1 MEVIMKISRILLVM
15 FVTICLVLMGTT
27 AFAAKKKAG
36 PYNFLFVPGET
47 DPFYFSIAKGAK
59 EKAKELGVNLTIT
72 EYPKAW
78 GPEVQ
83 TPIMDA
89 AVAMGDI
96 DLVIV
101 APTSNDAMIAP
112 LKRVYDMGIEIIT
125 VDTYI
130 GDGDYS
136 KKSEFSFPLAYSG
149 TDNKL
154 GGIRVAEKMAELSGA
169 KGKFYCN
176 STSPDV
182 SSNNDRYLGF
192 KEGLSKYPG
201 MEFVG
206 VDYNLEQ
213 QQRAQ
218 QQVFTKLQSIPDLR
232 GVFGTNIWSAQG
244 AYQAVVNAGKRE
256 QLIIAAWDASDDLI
270 NALKAG
276 KVDFILAQKPAEM
289 GALAVEWGY
298 KFFKEGAEVPKNQTP
313 GFEFFTSENVN
324 DPAMQKWIYG
334 H

>member
-1 MEVIMKISRILLVM
+1 MKISRILLITFIM
-15 FVTICLVLMGTT
+15 ICLVSMGTT
-27 AFAAKKKAG
+27 GFAGKKKDVTL
-36 PYNFLFVPGET
+36 NFLFVPGET
-47 DPFYFSIAKGAK
+47 DPFYFSIAIGAK
-59 EKAKELGVNLTIT
+59 QKAKELGVNLKIT

-136 KKSEFSFPLAYSG
+136 KKSDFSFPLAYIG

-176 STSPDV
+176 FHA
-182 SSNNDRYLGF
+182 NR
-192 KEGLSKYPG
+192 
-201 MEFVG
+201 
-206 VDYNLEQ
+206 
-213 QQRAQ
+213 
-218 QQVFTKLQSIPDLR
+218 
-232 GVFGTNIWSAQG
+232 
-244 AYQAVVNAGKRE
+244 
-256 QLIIAAWDASDDLI
+256 
-270 NALKAG
+270 
-276 KVDFILAQKPAEM
+276 
-289 GALAVEWGY
+289 
-298 KFFKEGAEVPKNQTP
+298 KFL
-313 GFEFFTSENVN
+313 
-324 DPAMQKWIYG
+324 
-334 H
+334 

>member
-1 MEVIMKISRILLVM
+1 MKISRILLVA
-15 FVTICLVLMGTT
+15 FIAVCLALTGPA
-27 AFAAKKKAG
+27 AFAGKKKDG
-36 PYNFLFVPGET
+36 PLTFLFVPGET

-59 EKAKELGVNLTIT
+59 QKAAELGVTLRIT

-89 AVAMGDI
+89 AIAMGDV
-96 DLVIV
+96 DLLIV
-101 APTSNDAMIAP
+101 CPTSNDAMIAP
-112 LKRVYDMGIEIIT
+112 LKRVYDQGIEVIT

-136 KKSEFSFPLAYSG
+136 KKSEFSFPLAYIG

-154 GGIRVAEKMAELSGA
+154 GGMRVAEKMAELSGA

-192 KEGLSKYPG
+192 KEGLSKFSG

-218 QQVFTKLQSIPDLR
+218 QQVFTKLQSVPDLR

-244 AYQAVVNAGKRE
+244 AYQAVVNAGKRD
-256 QLIIAAWDASDDLI
+256 QLIIAAWDASEDLI

-298 KFFKEGAEVPKNQTP
+298 KFFREGAEVPKNQTP
-313 GFEFFTSENVN
+313 GFEFFTSDNVN
-324 DPAMQKWIYG
+324 DPNMQQWIYG
-334 H
+334 K

>member
-1 MEVIMKISRILLVM
+1 MKISRILLVA
-15 FVTICLVLMGTT
+15 FIAVCLALTGP
-27 AFAAKKKAG
+27 AALAGKKKDG
-36 PYNFLFVPGET
+36 PLTFLFVPGET

-59 EKAKELGVNLTIT
+59 QKAAELGVTLRIT

-89 AVAMGDI
+89 AIAMGDV
-96 DLVIV
+96 DLLIV
-101 APTSNDAMIAP
+101 CPTSNDAMIAP
-112 LKRVYDMGIEIIT
+112 LKRVYDQGIEVIT

-136 KKSEFSFPLAYSG
+136 KKSEYSFPLAYIG

-154 GGIRVAEKMAELSGA
+154 GGMRVAEKMAELSGG

-192 KEGLSKYPG
+192 KEGLSKFPG

-218 QQVFTKLQSIPDLR
+218 QQVFTKLQAVPDLR

-256 QLIIAAWDASDDLI
+256 QLIIAAWDASEDLI

-289 GALAVEWGY
+289 GMLAVEWGY
-298 KFFKEGAEVPKNQTP
+298 KFFREDAKVPKNQTP
-313 GFEFFTSENVN
+313 GFEFFTSDNVN
-324 DPAMQKWIYG
+324 DPTMQQWIYG
-334 H
+334 K

>member
-1 MEVIMKISRILLVM
+1 MKISRILLVA
-15 FVTICLVLMGTT
+15 FIAVCLVLTGTM
-27 AFAAKKKAG
+27 AFAGKKKDG
-36 PYNFLFVPGET
+36 PLTFLFVPGET

-59 EKAKELGVNLTIT
+59 QKAAELGVTLRIT

-89 AVAMGDI
+89 AIAMGDV
-96 DLVIV
+96 DLLIV

-112 LKRVYDMGIEIIT
+112 LKRVYDQGIEVIT

-136 KKSEFSFPLAYSG
+136 KKSDYSFPLAYIG

-154 GGIRVAEKMAELSGA
+154 GGMRVAEKMAELSSA

-218 QQVFTKLQSIPDLR
+218 QQVFTKLQSVPDLR

-244 AYQAVVNAGKRE
+244 AYQAVVNAGKRD
-256 QLIIAAWDASDDLI
+256 QLIIAAWDASEDLI

-289 GALAVEWGY
+289 GALAVEWGF
-298 KFFKEGAEVPKNQTP
+298 KFFREGAEVPKNQTP
-313 GFEFFTSENVN
+313 GFEFFTSDNVN
-324 DPAMQKWIYG
+324 DPMMQQWIYG
-334 H
+334 K

>member
-1 MEVIMKISRILLVM
+1 MKISRILLVA
-15 FVTICLVLMGTT
+15 FITLCLVLTGAT
-27 AFAAKKKAG
+27 AFAGKKKDG
-36 PYNFLFVPGET
+36 PLTFLFVPGET

-59 EKAKELGVNLTIT
+59 EKAAELGVNLKIT

-112 LKRVYDMGIEIIT
+112 LKRVYDMGIEVIT

-136 KKSEFSFPLAYSG
+136 KKSEFSFPLAYIG

-154 GGIRVAEKMAELSGA
+154 GGVRVAEKMAELSGA

-192 KEGLSKYPG
+192 KEGLAKFPN

-218 QQVFTKLQSIPDLR
+218 QQVFTKLQS
-232 GVFGTNIWSAQG
+232 T
-244 AYQAVVNAGKRE
+244 
-256 QLIIAAWDASDDLI
+256 LICEAFS
-270 NALKAG
+270 G
-276 KVDFILAQKPAEM
+276 P
-289 GALAVEWGY
+289 
-298 KFFKEGAEVPKNQTP
+298 
-313 GFEFFTSENVN
+313 
-324 DPAMQKWIYG
+324 IYG
-334 H
+334 VPRVPTRQW

>member
-1 MEVIMKISRILLVM
+1 MEVIMKISRILLVA
-15 FVTICLVLMGTT
+15 FIAVCLALTGP
-27 AFAAKKKAG
+27 AALAGKKKDG
-36 PYNFLFVPGET
+36 PLTFLFVPGET

-59 EKAKELGVNLTIT
+59 QKAAELGVTLRIT

-89 AVAMGDI
+89 AIAMGDV
-96 DLVIV
+96 DLLIV
-101 APTSNDAMIAP
+101 CPTSNDAMIAP
-112 LKRVYDMGIEIIT
+112 LKRVYDQGIEVIT

-136 KKSEFSFPLAYSG
+136 KKSEYSFPLAYIG

-154 GGIRVAEKMAELSGA
+154 GGMRVAEKMAELAGG

-192 KEGLSKYPG
+192 KEGLSKFPG

-218 QQVFTKLQSIPDLR
+218 QQVFTKLQAVPDLR

-244 AYQAVVNAGKRE
+244 AYQAVVNAGKRD
-256 QLIIAAWDASDDLI
+256 QLIIAAWDASEDLI

-289 GALAVEWGY
+289 GTLAVEWGY
-298 KFFKEGAEVPKNQTP
+298 KFFREGAKVPKNQTP
-313 GFEFFTSENVN
+313 GFEFFTSDNVN
-324 DPAMQKWIYG
+324 DPMMQQWIYG
-334 H
+334 K